1 MSVLGGQINLVIKD
15 LQDGD
20 LSARKRLF
28 EMSIQHL
35 KFVAYRYAHHKE
47 DWQDILD
54 DAYLKA
60 FKYIHS
66 ADLSQDGYNWL
77 CKIVQ
82 NVANE
87 YRKMDE
93 YLFVREE
100 TLFGDLEDEFI
111 MSDALRRAIL
121 QLPQPD
127 RKLIYLRFWGNRT
140 FRQIADIVHKK
151 KSTVFK
157 RYVIC
162 LKILKEILLKE

>member
-1 MSVLGGQINLVIKD
+1 M
-15 LQDGD
+15 
-20 LSARKRLF
+20 
-28 EMSIQHL
+28 EH
-35 KFVAYRYAHHKE
+35 
-47 DWQDILD
+47 
-54 DAYLKA
+54 
-60 FKYIHS
+60 
-66 ADLSQDGYNWL
+66 
-77 CKIVQ
+77 
-82 NVANE
+82 
-87 YRKMDE
+87 
-93 YLFVREE
+93 
-100 TLFGDLEDEFI
+100 EFI